1 MKTFDLKD
9 PLVEIQLY
17 HKRKQVYSILGL
29 KRRILK
35 TYVIRHALNMLMS
48 C

>member
-9 PLVEIQLY
+9 PLLEIQLY
-17 HKRKQVYSILGL
+17 HKRKQVYSIVGL
-29 KRRILK
+29 KKRILK
-35 TYVIRHALNMLMS
+35 TYAIKHALILMS